1 MNKVNLYELYD
12 RNTYC
17 GMYTSKQLREMLQVS
32 SQNISVAA
40 RLNSLIKRR
49 YRLKHFEIEC
59 EVALNKYSAQLCAG
73 PGCLK
78 VMANGLEKKGEK
90 PMETEHSNKKTG
102 RSLTAQGTMIR
113 RSA

>member
-1 MNKVNLYELYD
+1 MNTVHSFVQI
-12 RNTYC
+12 
-17 GMYTSKQLREMLQVS
+17 GMKQ
-32 SQNISVAA
+32 
-40 RLNSLIKRR
+40 
-49 YRLKHFEIEC
+49 
-59 EVALNKYSAQLCAG
+59 G